1 MRMETTSI
9 KIHEF
14 EKGKAA
20 SSKLAANRDNISST
34 YTEVSAGKDNR
45 WDTLHTARFLPGAGC
60 SAGKVWL
67 KAREVLGDKG
77 TTPISTYDMGSV
89 GLAGFVSKR
98 GWCELHQPGSDA
110 ITLKM
115 FNINA
120 CNSRVPTAGNKDSSQ
135 DQDFKDIVD
144 LGEFKLAVRVMREAM
159 SFVFPWNKSV
169 SAIEGF
175 LHRSNF
181 CGKDLAGTDKSALT
195 LTQFVDFALETN
207 ADRWKNAEVF
217 LSAGELKTLWDSFYG
232 ARPDSKLNKDTKQT
246 TYSRP
251 VQQQTQ
257 QGNNNNN
264 RQGFSRNMYQPTG
277 TLFDEVCRLY
287 NLGKCVKPPGA
298 CTTKAGVPLRHICNY
313 LADMK
318 NPQNMCGR
326 LHPRSTNH

>member
-1 MRMETTSI
+1 METTSI
-9 KIHEF
+9 KIQEF

-20 SSKLAANRDNISST
+20 SSKLAANRDSISST
-34 YTEVSAGKDNR
+34 FTDITQGRDNR
-45 WDTLHTARFLPGAGC
+45 WDTLHSARFLPGAGC

-67 KAREVLGDKG
+67 RAREVLGDKG
-77 TTPISTYDMGSV
+77 TTAISTYDMGSV

-120 CNSRVPTAGNKDSSQ
+120 CNSKVPTANSKESAQ
-135 DQDFKDIVD
+135 DQEFKDIVD

-159 SFVFPWNKSV
+159 SFVYPWNKSV

-181 CGKDLAGTDKSALT
+181 CSKDLGGSDKSALT

-232 ARPDSKLNKDTKQT
+232 ARPDSKLNK
-246 TYSRP
+246 P
-251 VQQQTQ
+251 QQQQAKPQQQQHNSSTFNRGQ
-257 QGNNNNN
+257 QGQ
-264 RQGFSRNMYQPTG
+264 QGFTGNRYQPTG
-277 TLFDEVCRLY
+277 TIYDEVCRLY
-287 NLGKCVKPPGA
+287 NLGKCVKPQGS

-313 LADMK
+313 LADMRQ
-318 NPQNMCGR
+318 PQNICGR
-326 LHPRSTNH
+326 LHARYSNH